1 MIAIIVDE
9 VTEVAEVMK
18 EEAKEED
25 VDAEVIKQTTKLL
38 TIIVRI
44 MVRNHKN
51 KTTKLKITMLNKSI
65 QIKSQG
71 DNAIK
76 KNISKKKRMAIKK

>member
-1 MIAIIVDE
+1 M
-9 VTEVAEVMK
+9 TEVAEVMK

-51 KTTKLKITMLNKSI
+51 KTTKLKITMFNKSI